1 MNRSDSP
8 PTRARRRSIV
18 HREWPRAWTR
28 GGLWLGW
35 RAATRVEASTS
46 TPLRGRS
53 VAGPW
58 QVHRRSAAGSWQAKR
73 AGTEHTPVHRQL
85 GALWDGLMATTLLAA
100 QPRWLVW
107 HVLLAARRTVCR
119 APEMSRVLPREAP
132 TTRAARSRRSY
143 EIRPTCRSFASI
155 PTVMPS

>member
-58 QVHRRSAAGSWQAKR
+58 QVRGRSTADPRQARGRPSAPAPSIHQCTDSSVPCGMDSWRRRCWQPSLAGLYGMCCS
-73 AGTEHTPVHRQL
+73 
-85 GALWDGLMATTLLAA
+85 LLAE
-100 QPRWLVW
+100 QSV
-107 HVLLAARRTVCR
+107 VRRK
-119 APEMSRVLPREAP
+119 
-132 TTRAARSRRSY
+132 
-143 EIRPTCRSFASI
+143 
-155 PTVMPS
+155 